1 MADADAPGAAVLF
14 PDAGT
19 NVAAW
24 FGVAATLKDDL
35 FDGCEVVVSGV

>member
-1 MADADAPGAAVLF
+1 VADADAPGAAVLF

-35 FDGCEVVVSGV
+35 FDGCEVVVSEV